1 MSGRGTQTANGGVIH
16 PASRD
21 LACRPGRV
29 GRSQVRGLIESGV
42 ARSHPRRRPI
52 LLCVCVC
59 VCVAILREAAAILDA
74 PPTATNQRAAYL

>member
-42 ARSHPRRRPI
+42 ARSHPRRPI
-52 LLCVCVC
+52 LLC